1 MSSRSLLF
9 VVLTVL
15 TTPAFAQSTYVGAAV
30 GMDVSRFNR
39 VEASGFDDI
48 TAGGEVLAVSLR
60 LGTEIRDNWGVEL
73 GFTYPSELE
82 RESSQ
87 GFPIPLLAAATSA
100 RFEFVPAGGGA
111 TVSGSSALTF
121 PAFQA
126 STRIERR
133 NTTLDALA
141 WVARSAGDN
150 VDLVFLGG
158 VAFNRITEEV
168 SFQFARPIGIIF
180 PNSTRTISY
189 DVGPVVGVEGRIELT
204 DNARLVPGLRLQSL
218 GGNGREGWLLR
229 PSVGLAWQ
237 F

>member
-1 MSSRSLLF
+1 MFRI
-9 VVLTVL
+9 VLSVAIGL
-15 TTPAFAQSTYVGAAV
+15 IAVPAFAQSTYVGAAI
-30 GMDVSRFNR
+30 GMDVSRFNS
-39 VEASGFDDI
+39 VEATGFSDV

-82 RESSQ
+82 RESTQ
-87 GFPIPLLAAATSA
+87 GFPVPLLAAVTDVSA
-100 RFEFVPAGGGA
+100 SVARAIPVP
-111 TVSGSSALTF
+111 SGTALTF

-133 NTTLDALA
+133 NTTLETTA
-141 WVARSAGDN
+141 WVSRSAGDD
-150 VDLVFLGG
+150 VDLVFLAG
-158 VAFNRITEEV
+158 VAFNRITERF
-168 SFQFARPIGIIF
+168 SYQFSRPIGLIV

-189 DVGPVVGVEGRIELT
+189 DVGPLVGVEGRIELT

-229 PSVGLAWQ
+229 PSIGLAWQ

>member
-1 MSSRSLLF
+1 MFPVALF
-9 VVLTVL
+9 VVLTLLAGPV
-15 TTPAFAQSTYVGAAV
+15 FAQSTYVGAAI

-39 VEASGFDDI
+39 VEASGFNDV

-60 LGTEIRDNWGVEL
+60 LGTEIRENWGVEL

-87 GFPIPLLAAATSA
+87 GFPIPLLAAVTA
-100 RFEFVPAGGGA
+100 VGGG
-111 TVSGSSALTF
+111 VSGAIPVPGGNALTF

-133 NTTLDALA
+133 NTTLDATA
-141 WVARSAGDN
+141 WVARSAGDA

-158 VAFNRITEEV
+158 VAFNRISEEI
-168 SFQFARPIGIIF
+168 SFQFTRPIGLII

-229 PSVGLAWQ
+229 PSVGLSWQ

>member
-1 MSSRSLLF
+1 MRSRSLLC

-48 TAGGEVLAVSLR
+48 TAGGDVLAVSLR

-87 GFPIPLLAAATSA
+87 GFPIPLLAAVTTAS
-100 RFEFVPAGGGA
+100 GGG
-111 TVSGSSALTF
+111 VSGAIPVPGGNALTF

-180 PNSTRTISY
+180 PNSTRTVSY
-189 DVGPVVGVEGRIELT
+189 GVGPVVGVEGRIELT